1 MIDLNNK
8 LFNDIAI
15 LLGEKPK
22 KKINEIHEELKNYSY
37 KYVYKAVRLLEKQQ
51 ILTRYEN
58 KYELNV
64 EYLKKLKS
72 FIDKTCS
79 NYNIEQNVFIDSTNG
94 KILNIFNKEE
104 TEKIKAKILTYI
116 NKMIIE
122 KLDEWYSKYY
132 DPENIEVKTIE
143 KEVDIKNKKILEIGC
158 GTGRITRQIA
168 KKAKEVIAIDHNKE
182 IIKYCKKKYK
192 KLKNVNFLYE
202 DIEKLKIKSQDFDII
217 ISGWVGIY
225 YAKNIEILIKNLYKL
240 LNKNG
245 KLIIIEAYH
254 ESEYIKI
261 LNIIKPRESKNKEKQ
276 EQLRT
281 ILYNTFLD
289 LKEKIITTKYTFPNY
304 EKLEETFKIELEYE
318 ENIKWKEE
326 YSKKLKEYLQTK
338 KDYNIN
344 ESFMIISCKKSTKK

>member
-132 DPENIEVKTIE
+132 ES
-143 KEVDIKNKKILEIGC
+143 
-158 GTGRITRQIA
+158 
-168 KKAKEVIAIDHNKE
+168 
-182 IIKYCKKKYK
+182 
-192 KLKNVNFLYE
+192 YE
-202 DIEKLKIKSQDFDII
+202 AQF
-217 ISGWVGIY
+217 
-225 YAKNIEILIKNLYKL
+225 
-240 LNKNG
+240 
-245 KLIIIEAYH
+245 
-254 ESEYIKI
+254 
-261 LNIIKPRESKNKEKQ
+261 
-276 EQLRT
+276 
-281 ILYNTFLD
+281 
-289 LKEKIITTKYTFPNY
+289 
-304 EKLEETFKIELEYE
+304 
-318 ENIKWKEE
+318 
-326 YSKKLKEYLQTK
+326 
-338 KDYNIN
+338 
-344 ESFMIISCKKSTKK
+344 